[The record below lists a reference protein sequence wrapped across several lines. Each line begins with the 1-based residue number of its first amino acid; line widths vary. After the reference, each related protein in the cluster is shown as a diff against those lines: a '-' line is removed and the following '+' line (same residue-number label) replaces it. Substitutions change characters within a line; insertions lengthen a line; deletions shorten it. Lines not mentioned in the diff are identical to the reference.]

1 MRYTIKYKE
10 AEGQP
15 NKKRLSREGKNMSYK
30 ISRRKFM
37 KVSAAAAAA
46 AAMVSLTGC
55 VPADTTPAAP
65 SAPPF
70 GKVQTIANGIE
81 VNFKKTELYKGT
93 YLAFIDVTIPQ
104 GYLKGNDSIYMKPSD
119 FSAKL
124 DGKDVAAGQISVTYG
139 GAPWSKVDDRGLRT
153 YSGDSR
159 KFLIKVTGPAGAS
172 KLQVSYTFEKG
183 EVKETATAEGDVSA
197 ETAQ

>member
-1 MRYTIKYKE
+1 
-10 AEGQP
+10 
-15 NKKRLSREGKNMSYK
+15 MSYK
-30 ISRRKFM
+30 ISRRRFI
-37 KVSAAAAAA
+37 KVSAATAMA

-81 VNFKKTELYKGT
+81 VNFKETEFYRGK

-104 GYLKGNDSIYMKPSD
+104 GYLNGIDSIYMKPSD

-124 DGKDVAAGQISVTYG
+124 DGKDVAAGQIKVTYG
-139 GAPWSKVDDRGLRT
+139 GVPWSEVSDSGLRT
-153 YSGDSR
+153 YNGDSR
-159 KFLIKVTGPAGAS
+159 KFCIKVTGDAGAS
-172 KLQVSYTFEKG
+172 KLQVSYTFKYG
-183 EVKETATAEGDVSA
+183 EIEETATAEGDVSTK
-197 ETAQ
+197 TAQ

>member
-70 GKVQTIANGIE
+70 NKKQTIANGIE

-93 YLAFIDVTIPQ
+93 YLAFIDVTIPK
-104 GYLKGNDSIYMKPSD
+104 GYLGEGRSIIFKKSD
-119 FSAKL
+119 FSVKL
-124 DGKDVAAGQISVTYG
+124 DGKDVEAERFNVKIGP
-139 GAPWSKVDDRGLRT
+139 APNWSDAMPYRVYQGTTNFRVQ
-153 YSGDSR
+153 
-159 KFLIKVTGPAGAS
+159 VTGPAGAS
-172 KLQVSYTFEKG
+172 KLQVSYTFQKG

>member
-81 VNFKKTELYKGT
+81 VNFIKTELDKGK
-93 YLAFIDVTIPQ
+93 YHAFIDVTIPK
-104 GYLKGNDSIYMKPSD
+104 GYLGEGRSIIFKKSD
-119 FSAKL
+119 FSVKL
-124 DGKDVAAGQISVTYG
+124 DGKDVAAERFNVKIG
-139 GAPWSKVDDRGLRT
+139 PKPNWSDAMPYRVYKDTTNFWVQ
-153 YSGDSR
+153 
-159 KFLIKVTGPAGAS
+159 VTGPAGAS
-172 KLQVSYTFEKG
+172 KLQVSYTFQYG

>member
-37 KVSAAAAAA
+37 KVSAATAMA

-70 GKVQTIANGIE
+70 GKEQTIANGIK
-81 VNFKKTELYKGT
+81 VNFKRTELDKGK
-93 YLAFIDVTIPQ
+93 YHAFIDVTIPK
-104 GYLKGNDSIYMKPSD
+104 GYLGEGRSIIFKKSD
-119 FSAKL
+119 FSVKL
-124 DGKDVAAGQISVTYG
+124 DGKDVEAERFNVKVGP
-139 GAPWSKVDDRGLRT
+139 APYWSDAMPYRVYQGT
-153 YSGDSR
+153 TN
-159 KFLIKVTGPAGAS
+159 FWVQVTGPAGAS
-172 KLQVSYTFEKG
+172 KLQVSYTFKYG

-197 ETAQ
+197 KTAQ

>member
-1 MRYTIKYKE
+1 
-10 AEGQP
+10 
-15 NKKRLSREGKNMSYK
+15 MSYK

-70 GKVQTIANGIE
+70 NKAQTIANGIE
-81 VNFKKTELYKGT
+81 VYFKKTELDKGK
-93 YLAFIDVTIPQ
+93 YHAFIDVTIPK
-104 GYLKGNDSIYMKPSD
+104 GYLGEGRSIIFKKSD
-119 FSAKL
+119 FSVKL
-124 DGKDVAAGQISVTYG
+124 DGKDVEAERFNVKVGP
-139 GAPWSKVDDRGLRT
+139 APYWSDAMPYRVYQGT
-153 YSGDSR
+153 TN
-159 KFLIKVTGPAGAS
+159 FWVQVTGPAGAS
-172 KLQVSYTFEKG
+172 KLQVSYTFKYG
-183 EVKETATAEGDVSA
+183 EVQETATAEGDVSA

>member
-1 MRYTIKYKE
+1 
-10 AEGQP
+10 
-15 NKKRLSREGKNMSYK
+15 MSYK

-93 YLAFIDVTIPQ
+93 YLAFIDVTIPKD
-104 GYLKGNDSIYMKPSD
+104 YLGEGRSIIFKKSD
-119 FSAKL
+119 FSVKL
-124 DGKDVAAGQISVTYG
+124 DGKDVEAERFNVKVGP
-139 GAPWSKVDDRGLRT
+139 APYWSDAMPYRVYKGTTNFWVQ
-153 YSGDSR
+153 
-159 KFLIKVTGPAGAS
+159 VTGPAGAS
-172 KLQVSYTFEKG
+172 KLQVSYTFKYG

-197 ETAQ
+197 KTAQ

>member
-70 GKVQTIANGIE
+70 GKEQTIANGIK
-81 VNFKKTELYKGT
+81 VNFKRTELDKGK
-93 YLAFIDVTIPQ
+93 YHAFIDVTIPKD
-104 GYLKGNDSIYMKPSD
+104 YLGEGRSIIFKKSD
-119 FSAKL
+119 FSVKL
-124 DGKDVAAGQISVTYG
+124 DGKDVAAERFKVKVG
-139 GAPWSKVDDRGLRT
+139 PKEWSDIEGMNCRVYKDTTNFWVQ
-153 YSGDSR
+153 
-159 KFLIKVTGPAGAS
+159 VTGPAGAS
-172 KLQVSYTFEKG
+172 KLQVSYTFKYG

-197 ETAQ
+197 KTAQ

>member
-70 GKVQTIANGIE
+70 GKEQTIANGIK
-81 VNFKKTELYKGT
+81 VNFKRTELDKGK
-93 YLAFIDVTIPQ
+93 YHAFIDVTIPKD
-104 GYLKGNDSIYMKPSD
+104 YLGEGRSIIFKKSD
-119 FSAKL
+119 FSVKL
-124 DGKDVAAGQISVTYG
+124 DGKDVEAERFNVKVG
-139 GAPWSKVDDRGLRT
+139 PKEWSDIEGMNCRVYQGT
-153 YSGDSR
+153 T
-159 KFLIKVTGPAGAS
+159 KFWVQVTGPAGAS
-172 KLQVSYTFEKG
+172 KLQVSYTFKNG
-183 EVKETATAEGDVSA
+183 EVQETATAEGDVSA
-197 ETAQ
+197 KTAQ

>member
-15 NKKRLSREGKNMSYK
+15 NKKQLSREGKNMSYK

-70 GKVQTIANGIE
+70 GKVQTIANGIK
-81 VNFKKTELYKGT
+81 VNFERTELYKGT
-93 YLAFIDVTIPQ
+93 YLAFIDVTIPK
-104 GYLKGNDSIYMKPSD
+104 GYLGEGRSIIFKKSD
-119 FSAKL
+119 FSVKL
-124 DGKDVAAGQISVTYG
+124 DGKDVAAERFNVKVGPAPYWSDAMPYRVYQGTTYF
-139 GAPWSKVDDRGLRT
+139 WVQ
-153 YSGDSR
+153 
-159 KFLIKVTGPAGAS
+159 VTGPAGAS
-172 KLQVSYTFEKG
+172 KLQVSYTFKYG

>member
-93 YLAFIDVTIPQ
+93 YLAFIDVTIPK
-104 GYLKGNDSIYMKPSD
+104 GYLGEGRSIIFKKSD
-119 FSAKL
+119 FSVKL
-124 DGKDVAAGQISVTYG
+124 DGKDVAAERFNVKVGP
-139 GAPWSKVDDRGLRT
+139 APNWSNIEGMNCRVYQGT
-153 YSGDSR
+153 TN
-159 KFLIKVTGPAGAS
+159 FWVQVTGPAGAS

>member
-15 NKKRLSREGKNMSYK
+15 NKKQLSREGKNMSYK

-81 VNFKKTELYKGT
+81 VNFKTTELYKGT
-93 YLAFIDVTIPQ
+93 YLAFIDVTIPK
-104 GYLKGNDSIYMKPSD
+104 GYLGEGRSIIFKKSD
-119 FSAKL
+119 FSVKL
-124 DGKDVAAGQISVTYG
+124 DGKDVAAERFNVKVGPAPYWSDAMPYRVYQGTTYF
-139 GAPWSKVDDRGLRT
+139 WVQ
-153 YSGDSR
+153 
-159 KFLIKVTGPAGAS
+159 VTGPAGAS
-172 KLQVSYTFEKG
+172 KLQVSYTFKYG

>member
-1 MRYTIKYKE
+1 
-10 AEGQP
+10 
-15 NKKRLSREGKNMSYK
+15 MSYK

-81 VNFKKTELYKGT
+81 VNFKKTELYNGK
-93 YLAFIDVTIPQ
+93 YLAFIDVTIPK
-104 GYLKGNDSIYMKPSD
+104 GYLGEGRSIIFKKSD
-119 FSAKL
+119 FSVKL
-124 DGKDVAAGQISVTYG
+124 DGKDVEAERFNVKVGP
-139 GAPWSKVDDRGLRT
+139 APNWSDAMPYRVYQGT
-153 YSGDSR
+153 TN
-159 KFLIKVTGPAGAS
+159 FWVQVTGPAGAS
-172 KLQVSYTFEKG
+172 KLQVSYTFKYG

-197 ETAQ
+197 KTAQ